1 MHRDPRAPRT
11 APPQRQRRQARRLVL
26 GGLAVAMIAGCDS
39 VSGIPG
45 DEPEHPAA
53 QVTTSTATAPSSAA
67 PAPPPAPQASP
78 VPADAPPVGE
88 VPGVPE
94 AAPALRRWAAGLT
107 TQPIEELQ
115 SSCWTLAPAHVAEMY
130 ADAAPVL
137 AALARPGTATATAVS
152 WQGPAVTV
160 RAELRDIASGYACPR
175 VFATGTTP
183 EYDDADA
190 RHVVRRYLARFVGQP
205 LDPADTEGEHPLVCA
220 ATPATWDPRGTGTPL
235 PAPLAGK
242 PGALTGITAFDD
254 TELTSAWLGAGYIT
268 VRAPVTSATG
278 AAQTRTFT
286 LTDGSASATGEA
298 AAQGYCIG
306 DVTP

>member
-1 MHRDPRAPRT
+1 M
-11 APPQRQRRQARRLVL
+11 L
-26 GGLAVAMIAGCDS
+26 GGLAVALTAGCDS

-45 DEPEHPAA
+45 DAPESPAA
-53 QVTTSTATAPSSAA
+53 QVTTPATTAPSSATT
-67 PAPPPAPQASP
+67 APPPAPAVPP

-88 VPGVPE
+88 VPGVPD
-94 AAPALRRWAAGLT
+94 AAPALRRWAADLT
-107 TQPIEELQ
+107 SEPIEELQ

-160 RAELRDIASGYACPR
+160 RAELRDIESGYACPR

-183 EYDDADA
+183 QYDDADA

-220 ATPATWDPRGTGTPL
+220 PTPATWDPRGTGAPL
-235 PAPLAGK
+235 PAPLANK
-242 PGALTGITAFDD
+242 PGALTGVTAFDD

-268 VRAPVTSATG
+268 VRAPVTQATG
-278 AAQTRTFT
+278 ATQTRTFT
-286 LTDGSASATGEA
+286 LTDESATGTGTGDA
-298 AAQGYCIG
+298 AARGYCIG

>member
-1 MHRDPRAPRT
+1 MHRDPRAKRP
-11 APPQRQRRQARRLVL
+11 APPLRPRRQARRLVL
-26 GGLAVAMIAGCDS
+26 GGLAVALIAGCDS

-45 DEPEHPAA
+45 DEPEQQAA
-53 QVTTSTATAPSSAA
+53 QVTTSAATVPSSSI
-67 PAPPPAPQASP
+67 PAPPPAPEAPP
-78 VPADAPPVGE
+78 VPAEAPPVGE
-88 VPGVPE
+88 VPGTPG
-94 AAPALRRWAAGLT
+94 AAPALRRWAADLT

-115 SSCWTLAPAHVAEMY
+115 ESCWTLAPAHVAEMY

-137 AALARPGTATATAVS
+137 AALAGPGTATATAVS

-160 RAELRDIASGYACPR
+160 RAELRDIESGYACPR

-183 EYDDADA
+183 QFDDADA
-190 RHVVRRYLARFVGQP
+190 RHVVRRYLSRFVGQP

-220 ATPATWDPRGTGTPL
+220 ATPATWDPRGTGSPL
-235 PAPLAGK
+235 PAPLANK
-242 PGALTGITAFDD
+242 PGALTGVTAFDD

-268 VRAPVTSATG
+268 VQAPVTQATG
-278 AAQTRTFT
+278 ATQTRTFT
-286 LTDGSASATGEA
+286 LTDGSATGDA